1 MLYFHPTLFLKD
13 ERRRQTLRDIPVS
26 FWRQIE
32 DVLLFLK
39 IRSCNTLEIK
49 AMLGMLG
56 GGENMSENLS
66 GCLFTL
72 RI

>member
-1 MLYFHPTLFLKD
+1 MNKWPAIRSL
-13 ERRRQTLRDIPVS
+13 
-26 FWRQIE
+26 
-32 DVLLFLK
+32 LLFLC
-39 IRSCNTLEIK
+39 RVTEESEQSSVYANTKIK

-72 RI
+72 WI